1 MLARY
6 RVIVKLMC
14 LHLRFHNFKLFRSF
28 RMTMDTCT
36 VHASLCALDFSKM
49 YVLDVIVTCSL

>member
-14 LHLRFHNFKLFRSF
+14 LHLRLQNFKLFRSF
-28 RMTMDTCT
+28 RMTMDTI
-36 VHASLCALDFSKM
+36 HANLCALDFSKM
-49 YVLDVIVTCSL
+49 HVLDVIVTCSL

>member
-14 LHLRFHNFKLFRSF
+14 LHLRLHFKLFRSF
-28 RMTMDTCT
+28 RMTMDTI
-36 VHASLCALDFSKM
+36 HANLCALDFSKM